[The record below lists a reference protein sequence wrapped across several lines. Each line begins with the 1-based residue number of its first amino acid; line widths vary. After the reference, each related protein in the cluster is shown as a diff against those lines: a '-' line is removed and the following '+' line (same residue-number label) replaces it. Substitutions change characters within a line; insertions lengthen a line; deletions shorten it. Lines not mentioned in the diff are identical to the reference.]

1 MEYEVSIRIDFPA
14 DIRETLRREKER
26 FVAEYGSGYKSEPH
40 ITLYL
45 DRYTEEGFSQL
56 IRDLKELHIKPVVI
70 TLLEAKVNLGL
81 NRHRNLYIVDISNK
95 EQLQQLHDKIQE
107 IAVRYHSPLM
117 REKTRKQLE
126 RQGVVTDG
134 KRENLPNSWRDAQT
148 FDPHITLGEIDL
160 DARQPDLAEVQENIK
175 DLKGAEIT
183 ISSFSVALYG
193 KQSGEEKFK
202 LIEKVIIREADF
214 PVACHV

>member
-1 MEYEVSIRIDFPA
+1 MEYEVSIRINFPA
-14 DIRETLRREKER
+14 DISETLRREKER

-56 IRDLKELHIKPVVI
+56 ISDLKKLYVEPFTI
-70 TLLEAKVNLGL
+70 TLLEARANLEP
-81 NRHRNLYIVDISNK
+81 NRHRNLYVVDISDK
-95 EQLQQLHDKIQE
+95 EQLRQLHDKMQE

-117 REKTRKQLE
+117 RGKIRKQLE
-126 RQGVVTDG
+126 QQGVVTDG
-134 KRENLPNSWRDAQT
+134 KRENLPSSWRDAQT

-160 DARQPDLAEVQENIK
+160 DMRQPDLVEVQENIK
-175 DLKGAEIT
+175 NLRGAKIAV
-183 ISSFSVALYG
+183 SSFSVALYG

-202 LIEKVIIREADF
+202 LIEKVII
-214 PVACHV
+214 PLQK